1 VTERSLAVLSAAR
14 VVRVDTPGLR
24 VSGLV
29 DITISD
35 GRILSIEPHSGPQ
48 DDAIDIGGRYVMP
61 GLVNA
66 HDHLYSKEL
75 RYPVAEMDLAAMRRQ
90 IDTRDE
96 VETFAVMVANAWR
109 GMAAGTLVIR
119 DLGARHGL
127 NTRLSEVFSKG
138 LLFGPRVV
146 AAGRPLVMTGGH
158 VWTFGR
164 EADGP
169 DECRKAVREQ
179 RKAGAE
185 VIKVMASG
193 GLSNF
198 PNEDYTV
205 SEFTGSELEA
215 ITGEAK
221 KLGIP
226 TCAHAFGVDAVAAV
240 VNAGIDSIEHGVHL
254 DEATVASMVTKGISY
269 VPTMANMARIA
280 SPKLNTKA
288 GIPGRARRFAAE
300 VVEPQIESV
309 GRAAAAGV
317 RIGVGTDS
325 TGTYSE
331 ELAALHGAGM
341 TIEAVIRAATVDGAA
356 ICRVDAGVIEVGRL
370 AFINVYDEDPRVD
383 LSMLTHP
390 SSVFA
395 GATHMERSQLESLV
409 NT

>member
-1 VTERSLAVLSAAR
+1 VTERSITVLSAAR
-14 VVRVDTPGLR
+14 VVRVDTPGLP
-24 VSGLV
+24 VSDLV
-29 DITISD
+29 DITIVD
-35 GRILSIEPHSGPQ
+35 GRILSIEPYSGPQ
-48 DDAIDIGGRYVMP
+48 DHTIDIGGRYVMP

-75 RYPVAEMDLAAMRRQ
+75 RYPLAGMDLAAMRRR
-90 IDTRDE
+90 IDTRDA

-109 GMAAGTLVIR
+109 EMVQGTLVIR

-127 NTRLSEVFSKG
+127 NTHVSKVFSKG
-138 LLFGPRVV
+138 LLFGPRVI
-146 AAGRPLVMTGGH
+146 AAGRPVVMTGGH

-169 DECRKAVREQ
+169 DDCRKAVREQ

-198 PNEDYTV
+198 PHEDYTV
-205 SEFTGSELEA
+205 SEFTASELDA

-226 TCAHAFGVDAVAAV
+226 TCAHAFGADAVAAV
-240 VNAGIDSIEHGVHL
+240 VKAGIDSVDHGVHL
-254 DEATVASMVTKGISY
+254 DEETVASMVTKGISY

-280 SPKLNTKA
+280 SPEMNTEA
-288 GIPGRARRFAAE
+288 GLPDRARRFTAE
-300 VVEPQIESV
+300 VVEPQVESV
-309 GRAAAAGV
+309 RRAAAAGV

-325 TGTYSE
+325 TGIYSE

-341 TIEAVIRAATVDGAA
+341 TIEEVIRAATIDGAA
-356 ICRVDAGVIEVGRL
+356 ICRVDAGVIEAGRL
-370 AFINVYDEDPRVD
+370 AFINVYDDDPRDD
-383 LSMLTHP
+383 LSMLTQP
-390 SSVFA
+390 SSFFA
-395 GATHMERSQLESLV
+395 GGKYMERSQLESLV
-409 NT
+409 DT

>member
-1 VTERSLAVLSAAR
+1 
-14 VVRVDTPGLR
+14 VR
-24 VSGLV
+24 
-29 DITISD
+29 
-35 GRILSIEPHSGPQ
+35 
-48 DDAIDIGGRYVMP
+48 
-61 GLVNA
+61 
-66 HDHLYSKEL
+66 
-75 RYPVAEMDLAAMRRQ
+75 
-90 IDTRDE
+90 
-96 VETFAVMVANAWR
+96 
-109 GMAAGTLVIR
+109 
-119 DLGARHGL
+119 
-127 NTRLSEVFSKG
+127 
-138 LLFGPRVV
+138 
-146 AAGRPLVMTGGH
+146 
-158 VWTFGR
+158 
-164 EADGP
+164 
-169 DECRKAVREQ
+169 
-179 RKAGAE
+179 
-185 VIKVMASG
+185 ASG
-193 GLSNF
+193 GLSTL
-198 PNEDYTV
+198 PTEDYTV

-317 RIGVGTDS
+317 RIGVGT
-325 TGTYSE
+325 YSE